1 MGRIKYDDKKP
12 FIKNKLFYLA
22 MLGCLVALGI
32 SSYSAVSRM
41 SPSDTSSVP
50 SAPESQAIVSQVDK
64 PVSDVPYPKEEL
76 PQSPTDSTEAETAPT
91 QTAPY
96 FLLPLGGE
104 IIKDFDKDNLQYS
117 ETFKDWRLHLG
128 VDIAARQG
136 DAVVSSAAGVVEDI
150 YEDPQLGM
158 VVAVDHGGGLLLFYC
173 GLNQA
178 PTVKIGETVKAG
190 TQLGAVDTIPSESV
204 EQPHLHLAAEQ
215 DGQPVSPL
223 VIMGLM
229 N

>member
-1 MGRIKYDDKKP
+1 MGQIKYDDKKP

-50 SAPESQAIVSQVDK
+50 SAAESQITVSQVDK
-64 PVSDVPYPKEEL
+64 PVSDVPYPQEGFT
-76 PQSPTDSTEAETAPT
+76 QSPTDVSEEDTAPT

-128 VDIAARQG
+128 VDIAATSG
-136 DAVVSSAAGVVEDI
+136 DAVVSAAAGVVEDI
-150 YEDPQLGM
+150 YQDPQLGM

-178 PTVKIGETVKAG
+178 PTVKIGETVKVG
-190 TQLGAVDTIPSESV
+190 TQLGTIDTIPSESV